1 VAWKEELSRPLR
13 EAKEFLTTVESQ
25 LNSITSTGP
34 PLGAL
39 ISAGN
44 WPSAVQLA
52 PLCNRLNLSISIKS
66 AFIITSSSQKEMS
79 PQ

>member
-1 VAWKEELSRPLR
+1 MSVCILCHCDQDSYCELLVAWKEELSRPLR
-13 EAKEFLTTVESQ
+13 ESKEFLTTVESQ

-44 WPSAVQLA
+44 WPSPCPFV
-52 PLCNRLNLSISIKS
+52 
-66 AFIITSSSQKEMS
+66 
-79 PQ
+79 